1 MYEIANY
8 TSENSGGTAVLLE
21 ALVEQP
27 VRRLVVASSMSIYGE
42 GAYQTPGGLL
52 VEAKARDREQLER
65 DELEPRGPDG
75 REIEPVPTTESTRP
89 SLASIYALTKYDQE
103 RACLIFGGAY
113 SVSTVALRLFNAYGT
128 RQALSN
134 QVEKAS
140 AELVSRGLTH

>member
-42 GAYQTPGGLL
+42 GAYQTADGLL

-65 DELEPRGPDG
+65 DESEPRGPDG

-134 QVEKAS
+134 EVEKAS